1 MYEEKRPCVCE
12 ENHKIH
18 RKYRVE
24 GSPHTLPCSTFVL
37 SCLSFGLANDDM
49 TRKFPN
55 NDKRKQ
61 CLLLAGPPLVLLL
74 PPDYILKF
82 SRYPIEWEFKVG
94 IEGLLCT
101 Y

>member
-1 MYEEKRPCVCE
+1 MYEEKRPSVWE

-18 RKYRVE
+18 RKYRV
-24 GSPHTLPCSTFVL
+24 GRSPHTLPCSTFVL

-61 CLLLAGPPLVLLL
+61 CLLAGPSLVLLL
-74 PPDYILKF
+74 PPDYYILKF
-82 SRYPIEWEFKVG
+82 SRYPIEWEFTV
-94 IEGLLCT
+94 
-101 Y
+101 